1 MNYDWDNM
9 TPIEEVYAIRHRI
22 AERYGFNLDAIFDAG
37 RKAQREAEA
46 QGVVYNFVKLPI
58 AKPCSC
64 SL

>member
-22 AERYGFNLDAIFDAG
+22 AERFRFDLDAIFEAG

-46 QGVVYNFVKLPI
+46 RGVVFNFAKLPI
-58 AKPCSC
+58 AKPSYC
-64 SL
+64 